1 MAMVNE
7 RFAQLIA
14 RKLSGE
20 ANPAE
25 LHELESLLKE
35 EPELQYFFE
44 MFSEYWKV
52 EAELEDDA
60 IQEDIHFQ
68 QILTIAEKGSAGT
81 AEMQPQQAK
90 KPAKVFNLK
99 SLLVAAVIIGFIVLS
114 YVFIPRSGALD
125 TNNLAQREVITA
137 KPGAR
142 IYMLLPDGSKVWLN
156 SESKLEFKK
165 TFNDSIRE
173 VMLEG
178 EGFFDVVKDKKHP
191 FIVHT
196 SDIDIKVLGTAF
208 NVKSYPKES
217 FIETTLLRGL
227 IEVTN
232 KKDPSSPKVLLY
244 PHDKLVFNKET
255 SSPNQMLRTRTQ
267 DVALAKPFEKTT
279 LSRNITDSAL
289 VETSWLYNKLLLDG
303 ETLRQSAAKL
313 ERWYNVNIHFRDD
326 KVGNTPIRYPLSSE
340 TIEEAL
346 KALQYIEP
354 FNYRINGNEIEI
366 WRKRS

>member
-1 MAMVNE
+1 MVNE

-20 ANPAE
+20 ANEAE
-25 LHELESLLKE
+25 LQELEGLLKE
-35 EPELQYFFE
+35 DPELQYFFE
-44 MFSEYWKV
+44 MFSKYWKV
-52 EAELEDDA
+52 GEELEDDA

-81 AEMQPQQAK
+81 VGIQTVTAK
-90 KPAKVFNLK
+90 KATKVFNLK
-99 SLLVAAVIIGFIVLS
+99 NLLVAAVFLGFIVLS
-114 YVFIPRSGALD
+114 YVFIPRSDALD
-125 TNNLAQREVITA
+125 KNNLAQSEVITV

-156 SESKLEFKK
+156 SESRLEYKK
-165 TFNDSIRE
+165 SFSDTVRE
-173 VMLEG
+173 VTLEG

-255 SSPNQMLRTRTQ
+255 RSPNQMLRTRTQ

-279 LSRNITDSAL
+279 LSQSITDSEL
-289 VETSWLYNKLLLDG
+289 METSWLYNKLLLDG
-303 ETLRQSAAKL
+303 QTLRQSAAKL
-313 ERWYNVNIHFRDD
+313 ERWYNVNIHFKDD
-326 KVGNTPIRYPLSSE
+326 KVGNTPIRYPLSNE

-354 FNYRINGNEIEI
+354 FNYRINGTDIEI
-366 WRKRS
+366 WRKKS